1 MFLIPA
7 VIFALVLAALIDII
21 VRQDGQVKHLPKL
34 VWVLLVILLPL
45 IGSIIWFA
53 VGREYTFP
61 VNRGTFGDPR
71 RREGLGGLG
80 TGAGVGAG
88 AGAGAGAADGS
99 AAGGAGMWR
108 GAGARAGRKLTTEE
122 ELAELDREIEFHA
135 KQARIAAL
143 QARLDERHSRAD

>member
-34 VWVLLVILLPL
+34 VWVLLVITLPL

-53 VGREYTFP
+53 VGREYTSP

-71 RREGLGGLG
+71 RRAGLSGLATG
-80 TGAGVGAG
+80 TGAEAG
-88 AGAGAGAADGS
+88 ADTADGS

-108 GAGARAGRKLTTEE
+108 GAGDRAGRKLTTEE

>member
-34 VWVLLVILLPL
+34 VWVLLVIMLPL

-53 VGREYTFP
+53 VGREYTSP
-61 VNRGTFGDPR
+61 VNRGPFGDPR
-71 RREGLGGLG
+71 RRAGLSGLGS
-80 TGAGVGAG
+80 G